1 VGSGK
6 YFHGLSS
13 KRLKAYRLD
22 GAIFVVDQFVDF
34 HVAYISQAARECAAE
49 IEEIPLAL
57 NLNDGGMGS
66 PTKDGIEV

>member
-22 GAIFVVDQFVDF
+22 GAIFVVDQFGDF
-34 HVAYISQAARECAAE
+34 HVAFISHAARECAAE
-49 IEEIPLAL
+49 IEE
-57 NLNDGGMGS
+57 
-66 PTKDGIEV
+66 